1 MKYTSAE
8 AAKLIKSLNEQRS
21 ALATEIIKKSTFP
34 AAMGEDPETVR
45 PEFNLTEAL
54 RTLDKLEERIRRVKH
69 ELNIFNAT
77 TVIPDI
83 EMTIDQVLLYIPQ
96 LSYRKEILA
105 EMAGR
110 LSKERDMS
118 PYLSSSPIVNYIY
131 ANYDI
136 EDAKKELKE
145 VSEKLTQVQLA
156 LDRVNSTVSF
166 EIPD

>member
-54 RTLDKLEERIRRVKH
+54 RTLDKLEERIRQVKH

-77 TVIPDI
+77 TVIPEI
-83 EMTIDQVLLYIPQ
+83 EMTIDQVLIYIPQ
-96 LSYRKEILA
+96 LSYRKDILG
-105 EMAGR
+105 EMARR
-110 LSKERDMS
+110 LPKERDMS
-118 PYLSSSPIVNYIY
+118 PYLSSSPIVSYILC
-131 ANYDI
+131 
-136 EDAKKELKE
+136 ELR
-145 VSEKLTQVQLA
+145 
-156 LDRVNSTVSF
+156 D
-166 EIPD
+166 

>member
-34 AAMGEDPETVR
+34 AVMGEDPETVR
-45 PEFNLTEAL
+45 PEFELAEAL
-54 RTLDKLEERIRRVKH
+54 RTLEKLEERIRQVKH

-77 TVIPDI
+77 TVIP
-83 EMTIDQVLLYIPQ
+83 EVGMTIDQALIYIPQ
-96 LSYRKEILA
+96 LSFCKDILA
-105 EMAGR
+105 EMARR
-110 LSKERDMS
+110 LPKERDMS
-118 PYLSSSPIVNYIY
+118 PYLNSSPIVNYIY
-131 ANYDI
+131 ANYEI

-156 LDRVNSTVSF
+156 LDRVNSTVTF
-166 EIPD
+166 EISD

>member
-54 RTLDKLEERIRRVKH
+54 RTLDKLEERIRQVKH

-77 TVIPDI
+77 TVIPEI
-83 EMTIDQVLLYIPQ
+83 EMTIDQVLIYIPQ
-96 LSYRKEILA
+96 LSYRKDILG
-105 EMAGR
+105 EMARR
-110 LSKERDMS
+110 LPKERDMS
-118 PYLSSSPIVNYIY
+118 RYHIVKDIGIIQSILPI
-131 ANYDI
+131 
-136 EDAKKELKE
+136 K
-145 VSEKLTQVQLA
+145 
-156 LDRVNSTVSF
+156 R
-166 EIPD
+166 

>member
-54 RTLDKLEERIRRVKH
+54 RTLDKLEERIRQVKH

-77 TVIPDI
+77 TVIPEI
-83 EMTIDQVLLYIPQ
+83 EMTIDQVLIYIPQ
-96 LSYRKEILA
+96 LSYRKDIL
-105 EMAGR
+105 G
-110 LSKERDMS
+110 D
-118 PYLSSSPIVNYIY
+118 
-131 ANYDI
+131 
-136 EDAKKELKE
+136 
-145 VSEKLTQVQLA
+145 
-156 LDRVNSTVSF
+156 F
-166 EIPD
+166 

>member
-45 PEFNLTEAL
+45 LEFNLTEAL
-54 RTLDKLEERIRRVKH
+54 RTLDKLEERIRQVKH

-77 TVIPDI
+77 TVIPEI
-83 EMTIDQVLLYIPQ
+83 EMTIDQVLIYIPQ
-96 LSYRKEILA
+96 LSYRKDILG
-105 EMAGR
+105 EMAR
-110 LSKERDMS
+110 RPKERDMS

-145 VSEKLTQVQLA
+145 VSERLTQVQLA

>member
-8 AAKLIKSLNEQRS
+8 AAKLIKNLNEQRS
-21 ALATEIIKKSTFP
+21 TLATEIIKKSTFP

-54 RTLDKLEERIRRVKH
+54 RTLDKLEERIR
-69 ELNIFNAT
+69 
-77 TVIPDI
+77 
-83 EMTIDQVLLYIPQ
+83 QVLIYIPQ
-96 LSYRKEILA
+96 LSYRKDILG
-105 EMAGR
+105 EMARR
-110 LSKERDMS
+110 LPKERDMS

-131 ANYDI
+131 ANYEI

-156 LDRVNSTVSF
+156 LDRVNSTVGF